1 MEVHDTPILEVISG
15 TLSEN
20 PSVVTNDTH
29 GPRKC
34 PHHEKQLEGHISMG
48 EMALTWHIYLM
59 MDKPLGRYFQVQS
72 PYYHVAQC
80 NQETPIPVS

>member
-1 MEVHDTPILEVISG
+1 
-15 TLSEN
+15 
-20 PSVVTNDTH
+20 
-29 GPRKC
+29 
-34 PHHEKQLEGHISMG
+34 MG

-59 MDKPLGRYFQVQS
+59 MEKPLGRYFQVQS